1 MYLLTC
7 GIKYKHIN
15 DICGVLEAVKA
26 EFYRRVAAP
35 YEDLKIKENKDVI
48 EPEAIRQYIEKKA
61 KANDL

>member
-15 DICGVLEAVKA
+15 DVLGVLGAVTA

-35 YEDLKIKENKDVI
+35 YEDLKIRDNGDVI
-48 EPEAIRQYIEKKA
+48 EPDAIRQYITKKA
-61 KANDL
+61 EGNGK